1 MALAA
6 ISALKGDRPVVL
18 EVATLTDM
26 MDHMII
32 VGGSSGR
39 HVRAVV
45 DGVLDAARA
54 HGVAVVGVEGHSP
67 GDWVLIDL
75 GVVVVHVMRESARAF
90 YDLEGLWDVG
100 PVACGADS
108 QAVAGGQPAGSM
120 PPAPPRG

>member
-45 DGVLDAARA
+45 NGVLEAARA
-54 HGVAVVGVEGHSP
+54 HDVAVVGVEGRSP

-75 GVVVVHVMRESARAF
+75 GVVVVHVMRESTRAF
-90 YDLEGLWDVG
+90 YDLERLWDVE
-100 PVACGADS
+100 PTACGEDS
-108 QAVAGGQPAGSM
+108 EVATGGQPAMLADST
-120 PPAPPRG
+120 P

>member
-1 MALAA
+1 MALTAV
-6 ISALKGDRPVVL
+6 SALKGDRPVAL
-18 EVATLTDM
+18 EVAALTDM

-39 HVRAVV
+39 HVRAIV

-54 HGVAVVGVEGHSP
+54 HGVPAVGVEGRAP

-75 GVVVVHVMRESARAF
+75 GVVVVHVMREAARAF

-100 PVACGADS
+100 PGGLGGDRWAEACGQPSAAAD
-108 QAVAGGQPAGSM
+108 
-120 PPAPPRG
+120 